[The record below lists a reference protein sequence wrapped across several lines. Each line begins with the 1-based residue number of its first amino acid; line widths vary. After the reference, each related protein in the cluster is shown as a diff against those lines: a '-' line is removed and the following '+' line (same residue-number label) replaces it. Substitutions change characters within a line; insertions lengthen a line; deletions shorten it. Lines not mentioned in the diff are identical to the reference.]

1 MTDDGALPRPLAGEF
16 INNEGDL
23 NILDSSHFLQAHAL
37 LNLQLIH
44 ALPPSKS
51 KSTDEED
58 DQRRASSGF
67 RIYSPLRNSAP
78 TGTGAGVDD
87 GNSAEFTV
95 TDLLKVMERLAPG
108 KEEAL
113 SYFALCRE
121 MGALAVDGMV
131 RGRILELRWSSTVTD
146 EGGPRSV
153 LESRKDIVGPCLV
166 PTTPVI
172 KFAMGKV
179 LEEWK
184 DEVKK

>member
-1 MTDDGALPRPLAGEF
+1 M
-16 INNEGDL
+16 GDMS
-23 NILDSSHFLQAHAL
+23 ILHSSHFLQAHAL

-44 ALPPSKS
+44 ARPCPSKVQ
-51 KSTDEED
+51 DEGAE
-58 DQRRASSGF
+58 ASAPSSGF
-67 RIYSPLRNSAP
+67 QIYSPLRNSSP
-78 TGTGAGVDD
+78 GGMESPVDGND
-87 GNSAEFTV
+87 GNSSPFTV
-95 TDLLKVMERLAPG
+95 PDLLKVMSRLAPG

-121 MGALAVDGMV
+121 LGALAVDGMV

-146 EGGPRSV
+146 EGEPRSV
-153 LESRKDIVGPCLV
+153 LESRKEIVGPTVV

-184 DEVKK
+184 DEVHK